1 MRLLHRDLRFG
12 VRTLAKTPLFTFATI
27 LTLALGIGANTAVFT
42 VTNALLLRPFP
53 YRDPNQLVSIISK
66 DTAKDHGGTL
76 LRYEL
81 VRDTNQSF
89 QAVGVWTSDNLNL
102 AGSGDPVQVPIA
114 RVSPSFFQ
122 TFDVRL
128 QLGRIFTQD
137 EGTPA
142 GRPVV
147 ILSNTLWRTRYHS
160 DPNIIGSVINLD
172 SVENT
177 VVGVLSP
184 EARFP
189 FMPQAEIF
197 SPRYFELSLFPAQR
211 LRLGVGYLN
220 IVARLRPET
229 SLSQANNE
237 LALLNKRYLQQNPT
251 VPDATPS
258 TVMIASNL
266 RDEVIGD
273 VRPRVM
279 MLTGAVALVLLI
291 ACANVASLLL
301 SRALSRRREI
311 ATRAAI
317 GASPLTII
325 RQLVTESLLL
335 ALIAGLL
342 GIGIAIAATRA
353 LATWGASQIPQGF
366 PVEIDLRVLFFTVVI
381 SLAAGIAFGILPA
394 MQLARLDLNAALR
407 DEGRGASMGRSRA
420 KMKSLLVVSQVA
432 LSLVMLIAA
441 GLLLRSFSHLMRV
454 DPGFDAQN
462 LLTMNVSL
470 STMKY
475 AKPDQQVGFFD
486 DLLQRLSEQP
496 GVRSAAISAAMPLST
511 KRITPILAEGQPE
524 VPLAQRPF
532 VDIEAI
538 SPLWFQTMRVP
549 LRSGRTFTSADNATT
564 PPVVIANESF
574 ARQFWPG
581 QQAIGKKIVIGRRPE
596 PALVVGISA
605 DVRNSG
611 LEKDPQAQ
619 LYLPFPQLPWS
630 DMNLLVRTELPPL
643 QAVASVRAQ
652 IGAIDSAQPLT
663 GVQTAGE
670 LIDSSRAQPR
680 FMMLLLGGFATTAM
694 ILAVMG
700 IYGVLSYSVA
710 QRRQEFGIRMALGA
724 EPGDILGIVM
734 RQGLVLA
741 VVGIGTGLCAALV
754 MTRLLGSILYRT
766 GSHDPVTFILTPI
779 VFVVVAAL
787 ASYLPARH
795 AMKVDPVETLK

>member
-1 MRLLHRDLRFG
+1 MRLLLRDLRFG
-12 VRTLAKTPLFTFATI
+12 VRTLAKTPLFTFATM
-27 LTLALGIGANTAVFT
+27 LTLALGIGANTAIFT

-147 ILSNTLWRTRYHS
+147 ILSNTLWRTRYRS

-273 VRPRVM
+273 VRPKVM